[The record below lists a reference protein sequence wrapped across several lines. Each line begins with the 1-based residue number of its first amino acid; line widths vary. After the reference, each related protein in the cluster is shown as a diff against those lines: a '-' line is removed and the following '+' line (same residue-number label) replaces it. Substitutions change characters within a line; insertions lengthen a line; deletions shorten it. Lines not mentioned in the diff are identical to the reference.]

1 MATYDMTSSDTVGV
15 GANSIA
21 ALPSKSDSHVAYTI
35 EATLDIDDMV
45 LKGYSGAKGDII
57 QVLEIP
63 AGCLIINAGAEVM
76 KAFNSSCTLDMDLTD
91 GSNDD
96 DIIDGADIT
105 STGFCAKGSN
115 GQTNVIGTGAA
126 STYTQFIATADTI
139 DCKIAGAAPTTG
151 RLRVYA
157 TVVDCN
163 EQGAEPAAAAR
174 DALA

>member
-21 ALPSKSDSHVAYTI
+21 VLPPKSDSHVAYTI

-45 LKGYSGAKGDII
+45 LKGYSGADGDIF
-57 QVLEIP
+57 QLLEIP
-63 AGCLIINAGAEVM
+63 AGVLVINAGAEVM
-76 KAFNSSCTLDMDLTD
+76 KAFNTSVTADIDFAA
-91 GSNDD
+91 GD
-96 DIIDGADIT
+96 DIIDGADVT
-105 STGFCAKGSN
+105 STGFCAKGTN

-126 STYTQFIATADTI
+126 STYTQFVSTTDTI
-139 DCKIAGAAPTTG
+139 DVLLAGAAPTTG

-163 EQGAEPAAAAR
+163 EQGAEPTAAAR
-174 DALA
+174 DTLA

>member
-45 LKGYSGAKGDII
+45 LKGYSGANGDIF

-76 KAFNSSCTLDMDLTD
+76 KAFNSSVTADIDF
-91 GSNDD
+91 GEGD
-96 DIIDGADIT
+96 DIVDGADVT
-105 STGFCAKGSN
+105 SAGFCSAGSN
-115 GQTNVIGTGAA
+115 GQTNVIGTGSA
-126 STYTQFIATADTI
+126 STYTQFMTSTDTI
-139 DCKIAGAAPTTG
+139 DVKLAGAAPTTG

-157 TVVDCN
+157 TIVDCN

>member
-21 ALPSKSDSHVAYTI
+21 VLPPKSDSHVAYTI

-45 LKGYSGAKGDII
+45 LKGYSGADGDIF
-57 QVLEIP
+57 QLLEIP

-76 KAFNSSCTLDMDLTD
+76 KAFNTSVTADIDFD
-91 GSNDD
+91 AGD
-96 DIIDGADIT
+96 DIIDGADVT
-105 STGFCAKGSN
+105 STGFCAKGTQ

-126 STYTQFIATADTI
+126 STYTQFMASTDTI
-139 DCKIAGAAPTTG
+139 DVKLAGAAPTTG

-157 TVVDCN
+157 TIVDCN

>member
-21 ALPSKSDSHVAYTI
+21 VLPPKSDSHVAYTI

-45 LKGYSGAKGDII
+45 LKGYSGTDGDIF
-57 QVLEIP
+57 QLLEIP
-63 AGCLIINAGAEVM
+63 AGVLVINAGAEVM
-76 KAFNSSCTLDMDLTD
+76 KAFNASVTADIDFAA
-91 GSNDD
+91 GD
-96 DIIDGADIT
+96 DIVDGADVT
-105 STGFCAKGSN
+105 STGFCAAGSN
-115 GQTNVIGTGAA
+115 GQTNVIGTGSA
-126 STYTQFIATADTI
+126 STYTQFMASTDTI
-139 DCKIAGAAPTTG
+139 DVKLAGAAPSTG

-157 TVVDCN
+157 VLVDCN

>member
-21 ALPSKSDSHVAYTI
+21 VLPPKSDSHVAYTI

-45 LKGYSGAKGDII
+45 LKGYSGVDGDIF
-57 QVLEIP
+57 QLLEIP
-63 AGCLIINAGAEVM
+63 AGVLVINAGAEVM
-76 KAFNSSCTLDMDLTD
+76 KVFNSSVTADIDF
-91 GSNDD
+91 GEGD
-96 DIIDGADIT
+96 DIVDGADVT
-105 STGFCAKGSN
+105 SAGFCSAGSN
-115 GQTNVIGTGAA
+115 GQTNVIGTGSA
-126 STYTQFIATADTI
+126 STYTQFMTSTDTI
-139 DCKIAGAAPTTG
+139 DVKLAGAAPTTG

-157 TVVDCN
+157 TIVDCN